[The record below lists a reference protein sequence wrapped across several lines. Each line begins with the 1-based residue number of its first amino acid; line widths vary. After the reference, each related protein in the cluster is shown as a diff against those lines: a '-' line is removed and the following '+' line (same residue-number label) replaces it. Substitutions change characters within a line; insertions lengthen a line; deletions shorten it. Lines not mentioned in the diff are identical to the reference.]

1 MITSMMESSNP
12 LNFISNL
19 LGKKKMTI
27 LHYIKETAK
36 YFHFPHGTTRE
47 KFYSFRYNFK
57 K

>member
-1 MITSMMESSNP
+1 MKYSKTAMITSMMESSNP

-36 YFHFPHGTTRE
+36 YFHPG
-47 KFYSFRYNFK
+47 KIL
-57 K
+57 